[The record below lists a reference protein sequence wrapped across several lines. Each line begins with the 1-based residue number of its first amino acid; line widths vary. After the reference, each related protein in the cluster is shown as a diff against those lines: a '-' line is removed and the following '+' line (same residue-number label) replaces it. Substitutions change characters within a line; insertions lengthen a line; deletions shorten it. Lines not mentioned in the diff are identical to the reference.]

1 MGGMPDWGRDF
12 LGATVAC
19 CGLGAFCGVVAQA
32 LGIRVVA
39 TPADVFVL
47 AVMALVALVIWWWT
61 G

>member
-1 MGGMPDWGRDF
+1 
-12 LGATVAC
+12 
-19 CGLGAFCGVVAQA
+19 VVAQA

>member
-1 MGGMPDWGRDF
+1 MDGMRNSWRDF
-12 LGATVAC
+12 LGATAAC
-19 CGLGAFCGVVAQA
+19 CGLAVFCGVAVQA